1 MEHVTRFALKPEA
14 ALLPGHDEAA
24 MKTLRDRM
32 NGYEDADLR
41 SQLLRSGKCSS
52 EYVLK
57 SPYPLYFRAVYSH

>member
-14 ALLPGHDEAA
+14 ALLPGHDKTA

-52 EYVLK
+52 KYVLK
-57 SPYPLYFRAVYSH
+57 SPCPLYLRAVYSH

>member
-14 ALLPGHDEAA
+14 AVLPGHDEAA

-41 SQLLRSGKCSS
+41 SQLLRSGRCNSR
-52 EYVLK
+52 YV
-57 SPYPLYFRAVYSH
+57 

>member
-14 ALLPGHDEAA
+14 AVLPGHDEAA

-57 SPYPLYFRAVYSH
+57 SPYPPHFRAVYSH